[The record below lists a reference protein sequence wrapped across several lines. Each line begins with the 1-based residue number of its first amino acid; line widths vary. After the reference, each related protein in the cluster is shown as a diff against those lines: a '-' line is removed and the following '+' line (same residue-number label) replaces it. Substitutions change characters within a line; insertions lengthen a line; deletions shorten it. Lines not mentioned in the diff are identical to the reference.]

1 MKEKVE
7 SVFVKIGIPRI
18 VAGIALTTC
27 ITFSAAYSQEVL
39 ENSAGS
45 NTDNAAESA
54 DNPSTPTAAVI
65 ISRDVVVA
73 DGDTL
78 SSIAARE
85 LGKAGY
91 APQLAEFNA
100 LVTNAPLIPGNI
112 IRIPI
117 HVPARGEFARVVFVK
132 GNVTASR
139 TGDDTT
145 QTNTDQSAIITI
157 ERDMEVLSGDKI
169 LTGSDGYVSIEF
181 SSGSVVNMQP
191 DTEAL
196 LSRLNC
202 LPGDDSCIIEIKTI
216 KGKVTSNVERRDDQ
230 PVDFR
235 INTPYASA
243 AVRGTVFDIHA
254 GNALRIGVTEG
265 SVEVTASD
273 QLVDLESGFGSVV
286 EKGQPPSPPVALLPA
301 PVFKRVPARV
311 APEDAITWWP
321 FADAASYDA
330 LIANDEAGNE
340 TLDTFEVADDQIRFD
355 TINAGEYFLLVRAID
370 QNGLRGF
377 ASNIPITIAGVD
389 VNVAPVTTAVT
400 RQGGEFLVEIVNP
413 PTNAAGFEIQI
424 ADTAAF
430 VDPLSVDVNSTGVAV
445 FRLASDQVFTRARIL
460 LDPQTVSSFG
470 GISSSDN

>member
-1 MKEKVE
+1 M
-7 SVFVKIGIPRI
+7 
-18 VAGIALTTC
+18 AGVALTTC
-27 ITFSAAYSQEVL
+27 LAFSAAYSQSQEVL
-39 ENSAGS
+39 ENAAES
-45 NTDNAAESA
+45 NTDNPAATT
-54 DNPSTPTAAVI
+54 DNPSTPTASVI

-100 LVTNAPLIPGNI
+100 LVTDAPLMPGNI

-117 HVPARGEFARVVFVK
+117 HVPARGEFAQVVFVK

-139 TGDDTT
+139 TGDDLA
-145 QTNTDQSAIITI
+145 QTSNIQSAIIAI
-157 ERDMEVLSGDKI
+157 ERNMEVLSGDRI

-235 INTPYASA
+235 ISTPYASA
-243 AVRGTVFDIHA
+243 AVRGTIFDIDA
-254 GNALRIGVTEG
+254 EDQLLIGVTEG
-265 SVEVTASD
+265 SVGVTASD
-273 QLVDLESGFGSVV
+273 QLVDLETGFGSVV
-286 EKGQPPSPPVALLPA
+286 EEGQPPSPPIALLPA
-301 PVFKRVPARV
+301 PVFRRVPARV

-330 LIANDEAGNE
+330 LVSNDEAGNE
-340 TLDTFEVADDQIRFD
+340 TLGTFEVDSDQIRFD
-355 TINAGEYFLLVRAID
+355 TINAGEYFLLIRAID

-377 ASNIPITIAGVD
+377 TSNIPITIAGVD
-389 VNVAPVTTAVT
+389 TNVATVTTAVT
-400 RQGGEFLVEIVNP
+400 RQGGEFLVQIVNP
-413 PTNAAGFEIQI
+413 PTSAAGFEIQI
-424 ADTAAF
+424 ADTEAF
-430 VDPLSVDVNSTGVAV
+430 EDPLSVDVNSTGVAV

>member
-1 MKEKVE
+1 M
-7 SVFVKIGIPRI
+7 KIGIPRI

-27 ITFSAAYSQEVL
+27 FAFSAAYSQDVQ
-39 ENSAGS
+39 ENPTGS
-45 NTDNAAESA
+45 NTDNPAETT
-54 DNPSTPTAAVI
+54 DTSTPTASVI

-117 HVPARGEFARVVFVK
+117 HVPARGEFAQVVFVK

-139 TGDDTT
+139 TGDDPA
-145 QTNTDQSAIITI
+145 QTSDNQSAIIAI
-157 ERDMEVLSGDKI
+157 ERDMEVLSGDRI

-216 KGKVTSNVERRDDQ
+216 RGKVTSNVERRDDQ

-235 INTPYASA
+235 ISTQIG
-243 AVRGTVFDIHA
+243 RGHV
-254 GNALRIGVTEG
+254 
-265 SVEVTASD
+265 
-273 QLVDLESGFGSVV
+273 
-286 EKGQPPSPPVALLPA
+286 
-301 PVFKRVPARV
+301 
-311 APEDAITWWP
+311 
-321 FADAASYDA
+321 
-330 LIANDEAGNE
+330 
-340 TLDTFEVADDQIRFD
+340 
-355 TINAGEYFLLVRAID
+355 
-370 QNGLRGF
+370 
-377 ASNIPITIAGVD
+377 
-389 VNVAPVTTAVT
+389 
-400 RQGGEFLVEIVNP
+400 
-413 PTNAAGFEIQI
+413 
-424 ADTAAF
+424 
-430 VDPLSVDVNSTGVAV
+430 
-445 FRLASDQVFTRARIL
+445 
-460 LDPQTVSSFG
+460 
-470 GISSSDN
+470 